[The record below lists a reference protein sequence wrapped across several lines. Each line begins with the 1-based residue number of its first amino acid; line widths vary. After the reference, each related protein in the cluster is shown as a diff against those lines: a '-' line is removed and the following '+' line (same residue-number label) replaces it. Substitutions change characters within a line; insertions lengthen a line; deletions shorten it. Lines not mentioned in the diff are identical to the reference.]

1 MPAGS
6 HPDRSTTPVS
16 YEARDGVSVITLTR
30 PSVLNALDTG
40 LAAALVDAVEHA
52 ETDDTYAIV
61 VRGAGR
67 AFCSGM
73 DRNALARGDIGES
86 FYRLWIRALNRLED
100 AAKVSIAV
108 LHGYSIG
115 GGLQLAVAC
124 DLRLAT
130 TDAVVG
136 LGASRHGIIPDG
148 SVLRLARLIGLARA
162 KELSLLNDEITGVAA
177 HAIGLVTR
185 VCAATELDATLAGM
199 LERLRH
205 QAPTANAHIKRLLHE
220 SFHTDPRARID
231 DVLTAQAEC
240 MQSWETAEANRAWH
254 DRREPVFHP
263 RQQPAPASSG
273 RPEPA
278 PASNR
283 PPAS

>member
-6 HPDRSTTPVS
+6 HSDRTTAPGS
-16 YEARDGVSVITLTR
+16 YETRDGVSVITLTR
-30 PSVLNALDTG
+30 PSVLNALNTE
-40 LAAALVDAVEHA
+40 LAAALVDAVERA
-52 ETDDTYAIV
+52 AGDASTYAVV

-73 DRNALARGDIGES
+73 DRTALAAGAIGEP
-86 FYRLWIRALNRLED
+86 FYRFWIGALNRLED
-100 AAKVSIAV
+100 MPKVSLAV

-130 TDAVVG
+130 RDAVVG

-162 KELSLLNDEITGVAA
+162 KELSLLNTEVTADAA

-185 VCAATELDATLAGM
+185 VCAPDDVDAALTAM
-199 LERLRH
+199 LEELRQ
-205 QAPTANAHIKRLLHE
+205 QAPIANGHIKRLLHE
-220 SFHTDPRARID
+220 SFHADPRARIE
-231 DVLTAQAEC
+231 DVLRIQDEC
-240 MQSWETAEANRAWH
+240 MRSPETAEANAAWR
-254 DRREPVFHP
+254 DKREPVYFP
-263 RQQPAPASSG
+263 RP
-273 RPEPA
+273 RP
-278 PASNR
+278 
-283 PPAS
+283 

>member
-6 HPDRSTTPVS
+6 ASDRSTSPVT
-16 YEARDGVSVITLTR
+16 YEIRDGVSVITLSR
-30 PSVLNALDTG
+30 PAVLNALDTE
-40 LAAALVDAVEHA
+40 LAAALVEAVDRAAGDAA
-52 ETDDTYAIV
+52 TYAVV

-73 DRNALARGDIGES
+73 DRTALAAGHIGEP
-86 FYRLWIRALNRLED
+86 FYRFWIRALNGLED
-100 AAKVSIAV
+100 MAKVSIAV

-148 SVLRLARLIGLARA
+148 SVLRLGRLIGLARA
-162 KELSLLNDEITGVAA
+162 KELSLLNDELTAEAA
-177 HAIGLVTR
+177 HAIGLVSR
-185 VCAATELDATLAGM
+185 VCAPGEVDTAMHAL

-205 QAPTANAHIKRLLHE
+205 QAPTANGHIKRLLHT
-220 SFHTDPRARID
+220 SFHADPRALVE
-231 DVLTAQAEC
+231 DVLRAQDDC
-240 MQSWETAEANRAWH
+240 MRSGEAAEANRAWT
-254 DRREPVFHP
+254 DRREAVYHP
-263 RQQPAPASSG
+263 RPGA
-273 RPEPA
+273 
-278 PASNR
+278 
-283 PPAS
+283 

>member
-6 HPDRSTTPVS
+6 HSDRSTTPVS
-16 YEARDGVSVITLTR
+16 YEARDGVSIVTLTR
-30 PSVLNALDTG
+30 PSVLNALNTE
-40 LAAALVDAVEHA
+40 LAAALVDAVERA
-52 ETDDTYAIV
+52 ADDAATYVVV

-73 DRNALARGDIGES
+73 DRTALAAGDIGEP
-86 FYRLWIRALNRLED
+86 FYRFWIRALNRLED
-100 AAKVSIAV
+100 MAKVSIAV
-108 LHGYSIG
+108 LHGYCIG
-115 GGLQLAVAC
+115 GGLQLAIAC

-162 KELSLLNDEITGVAA
+162 KELSLLNDEITAETA

-185 VCAATELDATLAGM
+185 VSAPGDLDGALGAM

-205 QAPTANAHIKRLLHE
+205 QAPTANGHIKRLLHQ
-220 SFHTDPRARID
+220 SFHADPRGLIE
-231 DVLTAQAEC
+231 DVLLAQDDC
-240 MQSWETAEANRAWH
+240 MRSWETEEANRAWNEK
-254 DRREPVFHP
+254 REPVFYP
-263 RQQPAPASSG
+263 
-273 RPEPA
+273 
-278 PASNR
+278 R
-283 PPAS
+283 PPK

>member
-6 HPDRSTTPVS
+6 HSDRSTAPVS
-16 YEARDGVSVITLTR
+16 YETRDGISVITLTR
-30 PSVLNALDTG
+30 PSVLNALNTE
-40 LAAALVDAVEHA
+40 LAAALVDAVERA
-52 ETDDTYAIV
+52 ATDASTYAVV
-61 VRGAGR
+61 VRGDGR

-73 DRNALARGDIGES
+73 DRTALAAGAIGEP
-86 FYRLWIRALNRLED
+86 FYRFWIRALNGLED
-100 AAKVSIAV
+100 MAKVSIAV

-162 KELSLLNDEITGVAA
+162 KELSLLNPELAADAA

-185 VCAATELDATLAGM
+185 VCAPGDVEAALHAM
-199 LERLRH
+199 LEQLRA
-205 QAPTANAHIKRLLHE
+205 QAPTANGHIKRLLHE
-220 SFHTDPRARID
+220 SFHADPRARIE
-231 DVLTAQAEC
+231 DVLRAQDDC
-240 MQSWETAEANRAWH
+240 MRSWETAEANAAWR
-254 DRREPVFHP
+254 DKREPVYYP
-263 RQQPAPASSG
+263 RPNA
-273 RPEPA
+273 RD
-278 PASNR
+278 
-283 PPAS
+283 

>member
-6 HPDRSTTPVS
+6 HSDRSTAPVS
-16 YEARDGVSVITLTR
+16 YETRDGVSVITLTR
-30 PSVLNALDTG
+30 PSVLNALNTE
-40 LAAALVDAVEHA
+40 LAAALADAVERAAA
-52 ETDDTYAIV
+52 EASTYAVV

-73 DRNALARGDIGES
+73 DRSALAAGEIGEP
-86 FYRLWIRALNRLED
+86 FYRFWIRALNRLED
-100 AAKVSIAV
+100 MPKVSIAV

-162 KELSLLNDEITGVAA
+162 KELSLLNNELAADVA

-185 VCAATELDATLAGM
+185 VCAPDDVEAALHALLD
-199 LERLRH
+199 ELRH
-205 QAPTANAHIKRLLHE
+205 QAPTANGHIKRLLQE
-220 SFHTDPRARID
+220 SFHTDPRARIE
-231 DVLTAQAEC
+231 DVLRAQDDC
-240 MQSWETAEANRAWH
+240 MRSPETTEANAAWR
-254 DRREPVFHP
+254 DKREPVYYP
-263 RQQPAPASSG
+263 KPMDTR
-273 RPEPA
+273 
-278 PASNR
+278 
-283 PPAS
+283 

>member
-6 HPDRSTTPVS
+6 HSDPSTSPVT
-16 YEARDGVSVITLTR
+16 YEARDGVSVITLSR
-30 PSVLNALDTG
+30 PSVLNALNTT
-40 LAAALVDAVEHA
+40 LAAALVDAVERA
-52 ETDDTYAIV
+52 EGDSTYAIV

-73 DRNALARGDIGES
+73 DRTALAAGDIGEP
-86 FYRLWIRALNRLED
+86 FYRFWIRALNRLED
-100 AAKVSIAV
+100 TPKVSIAV

-148 SVLRLARLIGLARA
+148 SVLRLARLVGLARA
-162 KELSLLNDEITGVAA
+162 KELSLLNDEITAGAA
-177 HAIGLVTR
+177 QAIGLVTR
-185 VCAATELDATLAGM
+185 VCAPGDLDAALHAM

-205 QAPTANAHIKRLLHE
+205 QAPTANGHIKRLLHQ
-220 SFHTDPRARID
+220 SFHADPRALVEEVLRAQD
-231 DVLTAQAEC
+231 DC
-240 MQSWETAEANRAWH
+240 MRSWETTEANRAWQEK
-254 DRREPVFHP
+254 REPVYQP
-263 RQQPAPASSG
+263 RDRGA
-273 RPEPA
+273 EP
-278 PASNR
+278 PPTSNR
-283 PPAS
+283 PPTP

>member
-6 HPDRSTTPVS
+6 HSDRSTSPVT
-16 YEARDGVSVITLTR
+16 YEARDGVSVITLSR
-30 PSVLNALDTG
+30 PSVLNALNTE
-40 LAAALVDAVEHA
+40 LAATLVEAVDHA
-52 ETDDTYAIV
+52 EHDASTYTVV

-73 DRNALARGDIGES
+73 DRTALAGGDIGEP
-86 FYRLWIRALNRLED
+86 FYRFWIRALNRLED
-100 AAKVSIAV
+100 MAKVSIAV

-130 TDAVVG
+130 TDAVIG

-162 KELSLLNDEITGVAA
+162 KELSLLNEEITADAA
-177 HAIGLVTR
+177 RAIGLVTR
-185 VCAATELDATLAGM
+185 VCAPGEVETALRAL

-205 QAPTANAHIKRLLHE
+205 QAPTANGHIKRLLHA
-220 SFHTDPRARID
+220 SFHADPRTLIE
-231 DVLTAQAEC
+231 DVLGAQRDC
-240 MQSWETAEANRAWH
+240 MRSWEIAEANQAWQ
-254 DRREPVFHP
+254 DKREPVYHP
-263 RQQPAPASSG
+263 RRHGA
-273 RPEPA
+273 EPA
-278 PASNR
+278 RTSNR
-283 PPAS
+283 PPTP

>member
-6 HPDRSTTPVS
+6 HSDRSTTPVS
-16 YEARDGVSVITLTR
+16 YEARDGVSIVTLTR
-30 PSVLNALDTG
+30 PSVLNALNTE
-40 LAAALVDAVEHA
+40 LAAALVDAVERA
-52 ETDDTYAIV
+52 ADDAATYVVV

-73 DRNALARGDIGES
+73 DRTALAAGDIGEP
-86 FYRLWIRALNRLED
+86 FYRFWIRALNRLED
-100 AAKVSIAV
+100 MAKVSIAV
-108 LHGYSIG
+108 LYGYCIG
-115 GGLQLAVAC
+115 GGLQLAIAC

-162 KELSLLNDEITGVAA
+162 KELSLLNDEITAETA

-185 VCAATELDATLAGM
+185 VSAPGDLDGALGAM

-205 QAPTANAHIKRLLHE
+205 QAPTANGHIKRLLHQ
-220 SFHTDPRARID
+220 SFHADPRGLIE
-231 DVLTAQAEC
+231 DVLLAQDDC
-240 MQSWETAEANRAWH
+240 MRSWETEEANRAWNEK
-254 DRREPVFHP
+254 REPVFYP
-263 RQQPAPASSG
+263 
-273 RPEPA
+273 
-278 PASNR
+278 R
-283 PPAS
+283 PPK